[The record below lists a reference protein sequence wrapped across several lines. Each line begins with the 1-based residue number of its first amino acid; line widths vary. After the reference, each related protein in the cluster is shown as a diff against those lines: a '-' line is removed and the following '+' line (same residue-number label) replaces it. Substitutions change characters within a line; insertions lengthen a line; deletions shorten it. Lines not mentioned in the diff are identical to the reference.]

1 MSYLQ
6 IHLFASSQEISEDW
20 EMRKTINSMLI
31 YSNTITEIDS
41 CFYVRHF
48 KLQNWKFKEDSSYK
62 FTREI
67 GKNASDS

>member
-1 MSYLQ
+1 M
-6 IHLFASSQEISEDW
+6 
-20 EMRKTINSMLI
+20 MKTINSMLI
-31 YSNTITEIDS
+31 YSNIITEIDS